1 MELRQLEYFYAVCQE
16 LHFTRAA
23 EKVGISQPSLS
34 QQIRLLEHEIGTPL
48 FDRIGKKTALT
59 ESGRLLLKHARN
71 IFHELEQVQT
81 AIKELNGLQR
91 GNISIGTLL
100 TVENYLIPQTLL
112 NFHCLYPA
120 IEISVLGLSTGE
132 IQKRLLENKL
142 DIGIVFLPME
152 DNELETISLYKEELV
167 LAVPNGHPLENQNNV
182 HLEILRTTPSILFP
196 ENNYFIRQL
205 INKSCK
211 DLGFLPKPIFEITT
225 MESLINMVVKG
236 VGVTILPK
244 PYLKYLNNNK
254 IKIIPIVNSNLSREV
269 GIVYRKD
276 KYICAATRAFIDQ
289 LKATTTNLNQDPIED
304 TD

>member
-1 MELRQLEYFYAVCQE
+1 MELRQLEYFHMVCQE

-71 IFHELEQVQT
+71 IFYELEQAKT
-81 AIKELNGLQR
+81 AIKELNGLQS

-112 NFHCLYPA
+112 NFHRLYPA

-132 IQKRLLENKL
+132 IQKNLLENKL
-142 DIGIVFLPME
+142 DIGIVFLPMK
-152 DNELETISLYKEELV
+152 DNELETVSLYKEELV
-167 LAVPNGHPLENQNNV
+167 LAVPNGHPLEDQDKV
-182 HLEILRTTPSILFP
+182 HLDVLRTTPSILFP
-196 ENNYFIRQL
+196 KNYFIRQL
-205 INKSCK
+205 INKSCN
-211 DLGFLPKPIFEITT
+211 DLGFLPQPIFEITT
-225 MESLINMVVKG
+225 MESLINMVVEG

-244 PYLKYLNNNK
+244 PYLEYLNNNK
-254 IKIIPIVNSNLSREV
+254 IKITPIVNSNLSREV
-269 GIVYRKD
+269 GIVFRKD
-276 KYICAATRAFIDQ
+276 KYMGTATRAFIDQ
-289 LKATTTNLNQDPIED
+289 LKATTINLNYRTNKE